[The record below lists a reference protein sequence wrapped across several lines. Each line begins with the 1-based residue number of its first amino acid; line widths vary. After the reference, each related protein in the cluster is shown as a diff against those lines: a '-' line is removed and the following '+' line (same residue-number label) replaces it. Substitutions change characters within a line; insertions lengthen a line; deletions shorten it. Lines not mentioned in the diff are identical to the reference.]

1 MYNDIWWL
9 IFLIMAD
16 ICVIIGGLAIIYTV
30 F

>member
-9 IFLIMAD
+9 VFLIMAG
-16 ICVIIGGLAIIYTV
+16 ICVIVGGLAIIYAV